1 MIFCGQVACNVLP
14 VIYAIMQRRI
24 IHRFVAMGK
33 GDINGMSHDYAI
45 QTEHLTKRYKQR
57 TVVDNITLEVQHGEV
72 FGFLGPNGAGKTTTI
87 AMLLGLVKPTSG
99 RAIVLGQDIQQNPSA
114 VLGQVGAMIESPAFY
129 PYLSG
134 WDNLRVLAKAQNLS
148 TSRIQESL
156 AIVEMEN
163 RSRDKV
169 KTYSQGMKQRL
180 AIAAA
185 LLADPQLIILDEPTN
200 GLDPSGMVEIRD
212 LIRSLAAQHHTI
224 FLCSHLLHEV
234 EQVCQRVAILKEGRL
249 LAMGA
254 VAELLRRGQGVQIRV
269 ASDPQQA
276 IDILRGVAWVK
287 GVEQREDRL
296 IIDAPSERAP
306 EINALLA
313 HQEVLVAEI
322 RTHEESLE
330 EFFLEITQEGG

>member
-1 MIFCGQVACNVLP
+1 MA
-14 VIYAIMQRRI
+14 
-24 IHRFVAMGK
+24 
-33 GDINGMSHDYAI
+33 HDYAI

-57 TVVDNITLEVQHGEV
+57 TAVDNITLEVQHGEV

-134 WDNLRVLAKAQNLS
+134 WDNLRVLAKAQNLPS
-148 TSRIQESL
+148 SRIQESL
-156 AIVEMEN
+156 AIVEMES
-163 RSRDKV
+163 RSQDKV

-180 AIAAA
+180 AIAAT

-234 EQVCQRVAILKEGRL
+234 EQVCQRVAILKEGQL

-254 VAELLRRGQGVQIRV
+254 VDALLRRGQGVQVRV

-276 IDILRGVAWVK
+276 IDILRGVEWIK
-287 GVEQREDRL
+287 GVEQREGRL

-313 HQEVLVAEI
+313 RQEVLVAEI
-322 RTHEESLE
+322 RTREESLE